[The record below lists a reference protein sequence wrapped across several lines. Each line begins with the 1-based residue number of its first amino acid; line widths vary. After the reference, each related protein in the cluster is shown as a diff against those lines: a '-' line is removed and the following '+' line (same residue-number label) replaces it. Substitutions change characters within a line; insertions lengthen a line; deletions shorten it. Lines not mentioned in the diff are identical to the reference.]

1 MKYANP
7 YKKNSSSARGKKNE
21 IFMLKIFFL
30 LSFAFSAI
38 FRAVQ
43 ML

>member
-1 MKYANP
+1 MQILT
-7 YKKNSSSARGKKNE
+7 KKIPQVQGKKNE